1 MNVLIR
7 ADASAESGGGHIG
20 RCLALA
26 EAVRERGGTATF
38 ATCATA
44 ALGRSMLAQTGFPV
58 HVLDCKDDWQ
68 SDAHATRVHANAI
81 DWIVVD
87 HYGLDARWQT
97 IFKDEGIGV
106 LVLDDLANRPHA
118 CDILVDTG
126 RPEEG
131 SNAYDSLVSDNCIRL
146 LGPHYLVL
154 RREFRET
161 PSSPKEKKKT
171 TDLLVFFGSTDGA
184 SLTGRSLD
192 AIDRVDA
199 GGDLTTHVLLSKAN
213 ARYEE
218 ILNRGGIVVHE
229 NVSDMAGLL
238 ADMDIAI
245 GAGGV
250 SMWERCRMGVPSLT
264 VALND
269 NQVPG
274 VRLALSAGAIRSFAL
289 NDARDPASFSDALSR
304 FFESRQNW
312 PAIAAAGRQMVDG
325 NGAARIVDRMVQ

>member
-7 ADASAESGGGHIG
+7 ADASAQAGGGHIA
-20 RCLALA
+20 RCIALA
-26 EAVRERGGTATF
+26 EAIHDRGGDALF
-38 ATCATA
+38 ATRQDATLGHRMLKA
-44 ALGRSMLAQTGFPV
+44 AGMPYRELSCGA
-58 HVLDCKDDWQ
+58 DWL
-68 SDAHATRVHANAI
+68 SDAEATRQLLGGN
-81 DWIVVD
+81 DWVVVD
-87 HYGLDARWQT
+87 HYGLDARWQKV
-97 IFKDEGIGV
+97 FKDDGIGV
-106 LVLDDLANRPHA
+106 LVLDELADRPHA

-126 RPEEG
+126 RPEDG
-131 SNAYDSLVSDNCIRL
+131 GNAYDRLVPDNCIRL

-161 PSSPKEKKKT
+161 PPAPKDQKKT

-184 SLTGRSLD
+184 SLTGRLLD
-192 AIDRVDA
+192 AIDQVGLR
-199 GGDLTTHVLLSKAN
+199 GDLTTHVLLSKVN

-218 ILNRGGIVVHE
+218 IRNRRGIVVHE

-269 NQVPG
+269 NQMPG
-274 VRLALSAGAIRSFAL
+274 VTLASSAGVIRSLAL
-289 NDARDPASFSDALSR
+289 NDARDPVLFSDALSR
-304 FFESRQNW
+304 FFECRQSW
-312 PAIAAAGRQMVDG
+312 PAIGAAGRKIVDG
-325 NGAARIVDRMVQ
+325 NGAARIIDRMVQ